1 MYTTTKRTPIRKLD
15 NNIFNQF
22 NSPEIKDVQ
31 HINSSIMDYINPKRH
46 INKIDFYDENSSL
59 VRNTFLQNKSF
70 KNYYS
75 NSPNNIKQTYQRPL
89 NVNHNK
95 NQFEENK
102 SSIDLPK
109 DVAFTRLI
117 GEVTSSSFISN
128 NNQNKTQ
135 RKSRLSKYLMKNK
148 EIIKK
153 QRRSSLNDQENDE
166 EVYSTKTFFNK
177 QKNVLK
183 SKSTHV
189 SADLDKRKEN
199 HKEENEVPE
208 IKTISI
214 NLSKGGVV
222 NLTLNQLK
230 KKYGERNFNKEE
242 DKIIFLQNFIR
253 DFIRNRKIYDSD
265 YYIKIENFSN
275 KIYNLFLKEKRY
287 FLNKLILLNRF
298 SQMKLIKRHLNYY
311 KPIVKQKREDDT
323 ATSLN
328 HISNFFLP
336 TQSSNESF
344 KTLKDNLNRNYFE
357 VYNPINEFELDNK
370 IEQSSFKI
378 LEYSEPNSLF
388 FKAIK
393 PKISEDEIYEEKK
406 YKKLYE
412 KSEQDLNKLR
422 NKSQDFGYLYIRKKV
437 NNLHFN
443 PTKKSS
449 FNEIEMDFPSNGD
462 FMYEAIKKKLVMK
475 KLVNNIQIKGIKK
488 NPYLWV
494 QLPFAIKNLLQKYIH
509 KQNCKLFINN
519 LKKISLMDKQEEKL
533 MKNFEREDMKI
544 KRKYFNKLNYKV
556 LKINDDEKLGKEKLN
571 NLVITN
577 EVNFEIER
585 DIYNA
590 SFLSDSFFDMDNK
603 IINNND
609 KNSINNSF
617 EKKRKGIINY
627 KLESIPKPRK
637 IFCFKN
643 KALSASRSA
652 NRIKKKL
659 ERSERIRHRALHFI
673 DKKND
678 STSQRK
684 YKKIKI
690 VKKVY
695 DNITGN
701 IHAINIKPKNG
712 NDISINDIDN
722 KSGEKCI
729 GEMLL
734 NEDKSSKMKRLVN
747 HNKLSHFFKF
757 WKSVTKTKAIKP
769 RFYDIIVIMMKCLFT
784 NNLYIKAA
792 FMGESYFIKG
802 KYFFIWFRNSLR
814 QKKKLLKKLILSH
827 SNFN

>member
-1 MYTTTKRTPIRKLD
+1 MYTTTRGSPIRRLD
-15 NNIFNQF
+15 NSEYNLL
-22 NSPEIKDVQ
+22 NSPEIRNVE
-31 HINSSIMDYINPKRH
+31 HINSTIMDYINPKRH
-46 INKIDFYDENSSL
+46 KNKIDLYDENSSL
-59 VRNTFLQNKSF
+59 VRNIFLQNQIYNS
-70 KNYYS
+70 YYS
-75 NSPNNIKQTYQRPL
+75 NSPSNMKQKTYQRPL
-89 NVNHNK
+89 KVNIK
-95 NQFEENK
+95 RNQFEENK
-102 SSIDLPK
+102 SSIYLPN
-109 DVAFTRLI
+109 DGAFTRLI
-117 GEVTSSSFISN
+117 GEVSSSSFVRN
-128 NNQNKTQ
+128 DNQNKTQ
-135 RKSRLSKYLMKNK
+135 RRNKLSKYLMKNK
-148 EIIKK
+148 DIIKK
-153 QRRSSLNDQENDE
+153 QKNNSLNDQVSDE

-177 QKNVLK
+177 QKHVMK

-189 SADLDKRKEN
+189 SADLDKRKES

-222 NLTLNQLK
+222 NLNLNQIK
-230 KKYGERNFNKEE
+230 RKYAEKNFNKEE

-253 DFIRNRKIYDSD
+253 DFIQNKKIYDSD
-265 YYIKIENFSN
+265 YYIKVESFTN

-287 FLNKLILLNRF
+287 FVNKLILLNRF
-298 SQMKLIKRHLNYY
+298 SQMKLIKRHLNYH
-311 KPIVKQKREDDT
+311 KPIVKQKRENDS
-323 ATSLN
+323 AISLN

-336 TQSSNESF
+336 TQSSNESY
-344 KTLKDNLNRNYFE
+344 KTLKDNLYRNHFE
-357 VYNPINEFELDNK
+357 VYTPINEFELENK
-370 IEQSSFKI
+370 NEQNGFKI

-393 PKISEDEIYEEKK
+393 PKISENEIYEEKK

-412 KSEQDLNKLR
+412 KSEQELNKLR
-422 NKSQDFGYLYIRKKV
+422 SKSKDFGYLYIRKKV

-443 PTKKSS
+443 PSKKSS
-449 FNEIEMDFPSNGD
+449 FNKIEMDFPEDGD
-462 FMYEAIKKKLVMK
+462 FMYEAIKKKLAMK

-494 QLPFAIKNLLQKYIH
+494 QLPFAIKNLLQKYIN
-509 KQNCKLFINN
+509 KQNCRLFFNN
-519 LKKISLMDKQEEKL
+519 LKSISLMDKQEEKL

-571 NLVITN
+571 NLVISN

-590 SFLSDSFFDMDNK
+590 SFLSDSFCDMDNK
-603 IINNND
+603 IINNN
-609 KNSINNSF
+609 KNSTNNSF
-617 EKKRKGIINY
+617 EKKRKGIKNY

-637 IFCFKN
+637 IYFFRN

-659 ERSERIRHRALHFI
+659 ERSERIRNRALHFI
-673 DKKND
+673 DRKND
-678 STSQRK
+678 SHSQRK

-701 IHAINIKPKNG
+701 IHEINIKPKND
-712 NDISINDIDN
+712 DISINDIDN
-722 KSGEKCI
+722 NKEEKCF

-734 NEDKSSKMKRLVN
+734 HEDKNSKMKRLVK

-757 WKSVTKTKAIKP
+757 WKSITKIKVSKP

-792 FMGESYFIKG
+792 FMGEIYFIKG
-802 KYFFIWFRNSLR
+802 KYLFIWFRNSLR
-814 QKKKLLKKLILSH
+814 QKKKFLKKLIHSR

>member
-1 MYTTTKRTPIRKLD
+1 MYTTTRGSPSPIRQLD
-15 NNIFNQF
+15 NSSFNQF
-22 NSPEIKDVQ
+22 NSPEIKNVK
-31 HINSSIMDYINPKRH
+31 HINSTIMDYINPNRQM
-46 INKIDFYDENSSL
+46 NKMQFYDENSSL
-59 VRNTFLQNKSF
+59 VRNTFLSNKIY

-75 NSPNNIKQTYQRPL
+75 NNINNINQTYQRPL
-89 NVNHNK
+89 KVKVNR

-102 SSIDLPK
+102 SSIFLPN
-109 DVAFTRLI
+109 DGAFTRLI
-117 GEVTSSSFISN
+117 GEVSSSYVQKVKEN
-128 NNQNKTQ
+128 PNKTQ
-135 RKSRLSKYLMKNK
+135 RKSKLSKYLIKGTD
-148 EIIKK
+148 IIKK
-153 QRRSSLNDQENDE
+153 KRRTSLNEEENE
-166 EVYSTKTFFNK
+166 EKVYSTKTFFHK
-177 QKNVLK
+177 QKNLIK

-189 SADLDKRKEN
+189 SADLDKKKEN

-222 NLTLNQLK
+222 NLNLNQLK
-230 KKYGERNFNKEE
+230 RKYIERNFNKEE

-265 YYIKIENFSN
+265 YYIKIENFTN

-287 FLNKLILLNRF
+287 FVNKLILLNRF
-298 SQMKLIKRHLNYY
+298 SQMKSIKRHLNYY
-311 KPIVKQKREDDT
+311 KPIVKQKRQDES

-344 KTLKDNLNRNYFE
+344 KTLKDNLYRNYFE
-357 VYNPINEFELDNK
+357 VYNPINEFVIDNK
-370 IEQSSFKI
+370 SELNSFKI
-378 LEYSEPNSLF
+378 LEYSKPNSLF

-393 PKISEDEIYEEKK
+393 PKISESEIYEEKK

-412 KSEQDLNKLR
+412 KSEEDLNKLR
-422 NKSQDFGYLYIRKKV
+422 NKSKDFGYLYIRKKV
-437 NNLHFN
+437 NNLHFI

-449 FNEIEMDFPSNGD
+449 FNKIEMDFPENGD

-475 KLVNNIQIKGIKK
+475 KLVNNIHLKGNKK

-519 LKKISLMDKQEEKL
+519 LKNISLMDKQEEKL
-533 MKNFEREDMKI
+533 IKNFEREDNKI
-544 KRKYFNKLNYKV
+544 KRKYFNRLNYKV
-556 LKINDDEKLGKEKLN
+556 LKINDDEKLGKEKLD
-571 NLVITN
+571 NLVISN

-585 DIYNA
+585 DIYNE
-590 SFLSDSFFDMDNK
+590 SYLSDSFYDMDNG
-603 IINNND
+603 ILNNNNINN
-609 KNSINNSF
+609 SNNSF
-617 EKKRKGIINY
+617 EKKRKGIKNF

-637 IFCFKN
+637 IFRFKN

-659 ERSERIRHRALHFI
+659 DRNERKRHRALHFI
-673 DKKND
+673 DRKNYKND
-678 STSQRK
+678 SNSQRK
-684 YKKIKI
+684 YKQIKI

-701 IHAINIKPKNG
+701 IHQINIKPKNG
-712 NDISINDIDN
+712 NDISMNDIN
-722 KSGEKCI
+722 NEEKSI

-734 NEDKSSKMKRLVN
+734 NEDKNSKMKRLVK

-757 WKSVTKTKAIKP
+757 WKSLSKIKNDKP

-792 FMGESYFIKG
+792 FMGEIYFIKG
-802 KYFFIWFRNSLR
+802 KYVFIWFRNTL
-814 QKKKLLKKLILSH
+814 KKKKKSMLKNNYH
-827 SNFN
+827 